1 MADILPEIIDNIKI
15 ENDSDDGDVIFEQKS
30 GTDSEDEGEG
40 NNIKKEIIEVEKRP
54 KLEQEQIFQTP
65 IVKPVAKKKR
75 EMTKVRLEQL
85 AKARE
90 KAYASKRL
98 KKEARQKEVDEIVSQ
113 KKEKL
118 IENRVKKAVS
128 RADKQLDKEQ
138 LIVQNVSQ
146 NINTEDIQYIVSQ
159 SIMKYDDDRKEKKAQ
174 KKKKQAEE
182 QSHEKINNTIRSAVN
197 KQKAINPS
205 DAGYFDNCF
214 G

>member
-146 NINTEDIQYIVSQ
+146 T
-159 SIMKYDDDRKEKKAQ
+159 IMKYDDDRKEKKAQ